1 MFRKQF
7 IYEKFNIN
15 IKGNRANWIECKIE
29 CKIEDYVEDYVEDY
43 IEDNINFISCSE
55 SLLYLDYHL
64 QFYKFYVL
72 YFQLIHTHHTPLL
85 FG

>member
-15 IKGNRANWIECKIE
+15 IKGNRANWIECNIEGKI
-29 CKIEDYVEDYVEDY
+29 KGKVEDYV
-43 IEDNINFISCSE
+43 EDNINFISCSK

-72 YFQLIHTHHTPLL
+72 YFQLIHTHHIPLL